1 MTFETDADRLAI
13 LNGCGAEDVT
23 LNGNTVRAIF
33 DNAYAE
39 TLDSAGTRPQL
50 TCRTSDVS
58 AITVGHIAI
67 VRGSNYVVRNLIP
80 DGTGMTVLDL
90 ERT

>member
-23 LNGNTVRAIF
+23 LNGAAVRAIF

-39 TLDSAGTRPQL
+39 TFDAAGTRPQL
-50 TCRTSDVS
+50 TCRSSDAAAV
-58 AITVGHIAI
+58 TVGHIAV

-80 DGTGMTVLDL
+80 DGTGISVLVL